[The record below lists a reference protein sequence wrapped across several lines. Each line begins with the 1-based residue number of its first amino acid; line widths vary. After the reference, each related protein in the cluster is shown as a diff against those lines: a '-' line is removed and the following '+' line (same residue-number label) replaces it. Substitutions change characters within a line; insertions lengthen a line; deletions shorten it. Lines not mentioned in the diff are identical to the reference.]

1 MSVRTDTPAPGV
13 LRLMIDRPDARNAIN
28 ADVRTR
34 LIDAA
39 TAAQADPAVRA
50 LVIAGAGGMFSAGGD
65 LPSLVGISEDAALTR
80 LREGH
85 RLVSLLW
92 SYPKPVV
99 AAVERF
105 AIGAGAGL
113 ALLADEVVIGE
124 QAVFGF
130 PFIRLGLVPDWG
142 LSGTVPRRTGVE
154 AAARL
159 FAAGGN
165 VAAERAVTIG
175 LADQLVDDARVME
188 AAIAR
193 AATLARLA
201 PGAFARLKL
210 RLRGDA
216 EAALGLDRE
225 ARDQAAC
232 LVSPEFAEGY
242 AAFRE
247 KRDPRF

>member
-1 MSVRTDTPAPGV
+1 MSVRTDMPVPGI
-13 LRLMIDRPDARNAIN
+13 LRLLIDRPDARNAIN
-28 ADVRTR
+28 ANVRIG

-39 TAAQADPAVRA
+39 TTAQANPAIRA

-65 LPSLVGISEDAALTR
+65 LPSLVGISEDAALAR

-92 SYPKPVV
+92 TYPKPVV

-113 ALLADEVVIGE
+113 ALLSDEIVIG
-124 QAVFGF
+124 QKAVFGF

-142 LSGTVPRRTGVE
+142 LSGTVPRRAGAE
-154 AAARL
+154 AAAKL
-159 FAAGGN
+159 FATGGN
-165 VAAERAVTIG
+165 VAADRALALG
-175 LADQLVDDARVME
+175 LADQVVEDARVME
-188 AAIAR
+188 EAVAR
-193 AATLARLA
+193 AEALARLA
-201 PGAFARLKL
+201 PGAFARLKR

-216 EAALGLDRE
+216 EQVLQLDRE

-232 LVSPEFAEGY
+232 LMSSEFAEGY

-247 KRDPRF
+247 KREPRF